1 MRFFGCRQS
10 RFQWNLVVRNS
21 VKLVVAGIVGVFAA
35 AAQAV
40 PVVTLSAQ
48 GVTTTAVGGATVIDF
63 NSGTCGYAS
72 CSGQYQIVLGS
83 VSGQYAQPAGTNTNY
98 LTVPNPSSNGAAT
111 FGLGTQSDYFGL
123 YWGSIDSYNSISFL
137 SGGNVIATYS
147 GTNLVGQF
155 ANGDQVSYS
164 SNRYINF
171 WFSGETFDSV
181 RLTSTNFAFE
191 SDNHSFRA
199 ASVPEPGT
207 VALLGLGLAGLGLA
221 RRRRAA

>member
-1 MRFFGCRQS
+1 MH
-10 RFQWNLVVRNS
+10 NY
-21 VKLVVAGIVGVFAA
+21 VKLAVAGLIGLGAA

-40 PVVTLSAQ
+40 PVVTLSDLGDTTSSVA
-48 GVTTTAVGGATVIDF
+48 GVTTIDF

-83 VSGQYAQPAGTNTNY
+83 VSGRYAQPAGTSTRY
-98 LTVPNPSSNGAAT
+98 LTVPNPSSNGSAT

-123 YWGSIDSYNSISFL
+123 YWGSIDAYNSITFL
-137 SGGNVIATYS
+137 SGGSAIATYS

-155 ANGDQVSYS
+155 ANGNQVNYS

-171 WFSGETFDSV
+171 WFSGETFDAV

-199 ASVPEPGT
+199 ASVPEPGS
-207 VALLGLGLAGLGLA
+207 VALLGLGLVGLGLA
-221 RRRRAA
+221 RRRKAA

>member
-1 MRFFGCRQS
+1 
-10 RFQWNLVVRNS
+10 
-21 VKLVVAGIVGVFAA
+21 
-35 AAQAV
+35 
-40 PVVTLSAQ
+40 VVTLSNLGDTTSSVAS
-48 GVTTTAVGGATVIDF
+48 VTTIDF

-83 VSGQYAQPAGTNTNY
+83 VSGRYAQPAGTNTRY
-98 LTVPNPSSNGAAT
+98 LTVPNPSSNGSAT
-111 FGLGTQSDYFGL
+111 FGLGTQADYFGL
-123 YWGSIDSYNSISFL
+123 YWGSIDAYNSITFL
-137 SGGNVIATYS
+137 SGGSAIATYS

-155 ANGDQVSYS
+155 ANGNQVNYS

-171 WFSGETFDSV
+171 FFSGETFDAV

-207 VALLGLGLAGLGLA
+207 MALLGLGLFGLGVA